1 MSKGKKKAVTLAV
14 LCVLLLAGICAYFM
28 LPEGEDEESAENGS
42 QETISLVSID
52 KENASSIHISSG
64 DKEEISLT
72 HEGEAWRL
80 ADLPDAPVVQ
90 ETVAGML
97 DKVAPVTALGELEAS
112 ELSEYGLDAP
122 SIVVKIGVS
131 GGQEY
136 ELKFGDA
143 VPTEEGYYGLCGDS
157 GKVYK
162 FASSLYSAFDL
173 EKNALIEKEEIADIN
188 EEYLMSISVQK
199 GGKDTF
205 RAEIVP
211 DDKKVDAYTNWVISK
226 PYEKLLAGAST
237 QEWSTLQEKFTS
249 VSFEKLV
256 DYKCS
261 DLGKYGL
268 EKPSASVEV
277 QYFELK
283 DGYQIPEET
292 AEPDNSSKSIHNA
305 NKTNVVP
312 DEYKDKKS
320 YKLLFGGQTDDG
332 SYYVCME
339 GSDQVYAMAAG
350 SAEGMFDIDAY
361 TYMDHCVYATLATDI
376 TGYDVTIGKQKISA
390 AQTTVKGEDGQD
402 KNVWTLNGKTV
413 PEDKVEEFLTPYTK
427 MFLLEFTSEAKDSVR
442 PKNRKPVIEIVY
454 HEENRDVTVKYLPY
468 DGTNFYRVDKDGMD
482 YFLVDKRSVDD
493 AAAAFESLLTLDL
506 SE

>member
-28 LPEGEDEESAENGS
+28 LPDGKDEVSEENAS
-42 QETISLVSID
+42 EETISLVNID
-52 KENASSIHISSG
+52 KENVSSIHISSG

-72 HEGEAWRL
+72 HEGEAWQL

-90 ETVAGML
+90 ETVTGML
-97 DKVAPVTALGELEAS
+97 NKVTPVTALGELEAA

-122 SIVVKIGVS
+122 SIVVKIGIS

-143 VPTEEGYYGLCGDS
+143 VPTEEGYYGLCGDT

-162 FASSLYSAFDL
+162 FASSLYSAFNL
-173 EKNALIEKEEIADIN
+173 EKNTLIEKEKIADIN

-199 GGKDTF
+199 RGKDTF
-205 RAEIVP
+205 RAEIVS

-237 QEWSTLQEKFTS
+237 QEWSTLQGTFTS
-249 VSFEKLV
+249 VSFQNLV

-268 EKPSASVEV
+268 IKPSASVEV

-292 AEPDNSSKSIHNA
+292 AAPDNSSKSINNA
-305 NKTNVVP
+305 NKTNDVP
-312 DEYKDKKS
+312 DEYKEKKS
-320 YKLLFGGQTDDG
+320 YKLLFGDQTDDG

-339 GSDQVYAMAAG
+339 GSDQVYTMAAG

-390 AQTTVKGEDGQD
+390 TRTAVKGDDGQD

-427 MFLLEFTSEAKDSVR
+427 TFLLEFTSEAKDSVT
-442 PKNRKPVIEIVY
+442 PKEKKPVMEIVY
-454 HEENRDVTVKYLPY
+454 HEESRDVTVKYLPY

-482 YFLVDKRSVDD
+482 YFLVDKRSADD
-493 AAAAFESLLTLDL
+493 AVAAFESLLTLDL